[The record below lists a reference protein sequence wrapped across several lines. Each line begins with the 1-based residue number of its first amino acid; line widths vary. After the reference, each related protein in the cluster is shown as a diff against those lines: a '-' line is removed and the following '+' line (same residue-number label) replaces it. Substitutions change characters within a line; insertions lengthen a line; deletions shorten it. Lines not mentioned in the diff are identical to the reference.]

1 MKSLISNI
9 KFAIVAGLLFAAL
22 GTFAGAVFN
31 DTFISGSYAV
41 EETEEEGESCE
52 HNTCDDLQCA
62 YTKKK
67 RTCRILSTDECAT
80 GKC

>member
-31 DTFISGSYAV
+31 DTFISGSHA
-41 EETEEEGESCE
+41 EEEEAECE
-52 HNTCDDLQCA
+52 HNACDDLQCV
-62 YTKKK
+62 YTEEARK
-67 RTCRILSTDECAT
+67 CRILSTGECAT
-80 GKC
+80 GEC